1 MRQSSPGTPAG
12 RVQVNPG
19 PAEGAGAGDAPAPAP
34 TDVQGAAEQP
44 RSLPVAPT
52 SHEFP
57 SQSPQNRE
65 QEKNFIKFSTTSRA
79 EPIFSHNAINGT
91 NIYKI

>member
-1 MRQSSPGTPAG
+1 M
-12 RVQVNPG
+12 
-19 PAEGAGAGDAPAPAP
+19 GAGAGVGAGDGPAPAP
-34 TDVQGAAEQP
+34 TSPACRRGEAERH
-44 RSLPVAPT
+44 RSLPTVAT
-52 SHEFP
+52 SDEF
-57 SQSPQNRE
+57 SLSESPQNWE